1 MVALIGKSGSG
12 KSTALRCM
20 DRLETADE
28 GAIHVCGHALHDA
41 AGLDLRALRRDVG
54 IVFQSYNLFPHMT
67 VLQNVTLAPRSV
79 KGIKAEAARELAM
92 EALEHVGLADK
103 AEHYP
108 EQLSGG
114 QQQRVAIAR
123 SLAMRPKVML
133 FDEVTSAL
141 DPELT
146 GEVLKVIGRL
156 AAEGGMTMIL
166 VTHEMAFARKWPT
179 RSSSCTRGRSGK
191 RARRPC
197 WPRPPRRSCASSWAA
212 GCSAHARRQDGIS
225 RTGAALAGPRPAA
238 QASAC
243 AACPYRGMPRSINR
257 RPPCNTAT
265 PASAVRLAGAALAAA
280 LSLGLAAAASA
291 DQLQDILAAKKLR
304 VAIDLGVPPYGMK
317 DAALK
322 STGSDVE
329 TARLLAQDLGVELEI
344 VPTTGANRVPFLQTN
359 KADIVISSMSITPER
374 QKVVDFGAL
383 CRHPGGGGR
392 AQVHDADQRR
402 RPRQQ
407 EGDSHARHHQRRR
420 ADQDRAEGRADH
432 PLR

>member
-1 MVALIGKSGSG
+1 MLRGISFSVDAGEVVALIGKSGSG

-156 AAEGGMTMIL
+156 AAEGMTMIL
-166 VTHEMAFARKWPT
+166 VTHEMAFAREVADKVIFMHQGQVWEEGAPAMLAAPAT
-179 RSSSCTRGRSGK
+179 PELRQFLGSGLRARAGRTESAG
-191 RARRPC
+191 RARRLPD
-197 WPRPPRRSCASSWAA
+197 RARQHRQ
-212 GCSAHARRQDGIS
+212 AHAPH
-225 RTGAALAGPRPAA
+225 ALI
-238 QASAC
+238 
-243 AACPYRGMPRSINR
+243 AACP
-257 RPPCNTAT
+257 
-265 PASAVRLAGAALAAA
+265 
-280 LSLGLAAAASA
+280 
-291 DQLQDILAAKKLR
+291 
-304 VAIDLGVPPYGMK
+304 
-317 DAALK
+317 
-322 STGSDVE
+322 
-329 TARLLAQDLGVELEI
+329 
-344 VPTTGANRVPFLQTN
+344 
-359 KADIVISSMSITPER
+359 
-374 QKVVDFGAL
+374 
-383 CRHPGGGGR
+383 
-392 AQVHDADQRR
+392 
-402 RPRQQ
+402 
-407 EGDSHARHHQRRR
+407 
-420 ADQDRAEGRADH
+420 DR
-432 PLR
+432 